1 MLLRVVCKKPKET
14 SRLGQCRKAGNHFLW
29 SNAERANNLGGSVY
43 LKPRIVQ
50 LTLNPN
56 MEAATDVTEP
66 SRTPFPKTSDPL
78 HLATGG

>member
-1 MLLRVVCKKPKET
+1 MLLRVVCKKPKEN
-14 SRLGQCRKAGNHFLW
+14 SRLGQCREPLFVEY
-29 SNAERANNLGGSVY
+29 AERANNLGGSVY

-56 MEAATDVTEP
+56 MEAVTDVTEP
-66 SRTPFPKTSDPL
+66 SRTPFPKTSDPV

>member
-1 MLLRVVCKKPKET
+1 MEY
-14 SRLGQCRKAGNHFLW
+14 
-29 SNAERANNLGGSVY
+29 AERANNLGGSVY

-56 MEAATDVTEP
+56 MEAVTDVTEP
-66 SRTPFPKTSDPL
+66 SRTPFPKTSDPV